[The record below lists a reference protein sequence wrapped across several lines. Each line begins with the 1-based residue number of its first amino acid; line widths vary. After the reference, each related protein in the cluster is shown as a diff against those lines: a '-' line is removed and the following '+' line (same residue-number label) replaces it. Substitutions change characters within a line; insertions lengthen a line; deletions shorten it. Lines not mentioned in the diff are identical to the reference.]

1 MTQATAS
8 DLRSARR
15 RTLVLGLILV
25 LATIAVYRPAWHGGF
40 IWDDDYYVTKN
51 PLLTASDGLW
61 RIWFSLDSP
70 SQYFPLVYSMFRFER
85 AWWGLDPTGYH
96 WINIL
101 LHVANALLVWRLL
114 WRLQIPG
121 AWLAAAI
128 FALHPVQVESVAWI
142 TERKNVLMG
151 FFFLLTLLAWIRFL
165 DESTSRRRIFFALA
179 LISYALALFAKSTAC
194 TLPAALLVILWWRKD
209 TINWRRLFQVF
220 PFLLFAVAMG
230 LVAVWWERYHQGT
243 RGALFAL
250 GPLERLLVASHAIW
264 FYLGKLFWP
273 FDLTFSYPRWDIH
286 AADPFAYG
294 WLLAIAGACV
304 AIYFARR
311 MAGRGPEVA
320 AIFFVAT
327 LGPLLGLIMLY
338 TFRYT
343 FVADHYQYL
352 ACIGPIALVA
362 ATLTQVGGSLK
373 HCQFFLGGIGALILV
388 PLGLLTWHQSAS
400 YADIETLWR
409 TTIARNPRS
418 WMAYTNL
425 SVVHL
430 EKGEIDEAINNSR
443 KALELYPDYA
453 EAHYNLGNALLKKG
467 EIDEALAQCQ
477 EAVALTPND
486 PDSHLALGNA
496 LLAKNHVDEAMEH
509 YSRALELYPDDSTAH
524 YSLGKAL
531 LQKGDLSAARSHSEK
546 AVEIEPQLTEAHI
559 QLGNIALKEN
569 NGRAAISHY
578 ERALQTSPRSVTA
591 LNNLAWLLS
600 SSSDLS
606 LRNGAKAVALAE
618 QAAGLSGVANPVI
631 LHTLAAAYAENKQ
644 FGKAIETAQRAL
656 ELATEQGETALAR
669 ELRREIVLYES
680 GSPYREP

>member
-8 DLRSARR
+8 DLRSARV
-15 RTLVLGLILV
+15 RTFVLGLILV
-25 LATIAVYRPAWHGGF
+25 LCTIVIYRPAWNGGF
-40 IWDDDYYVTKN
+40 IWDDDYYLTKN
-51 PLLTASDGLW
+51 PLLTAPDGLW

-70 SQYFPLVYSMFRFER
+70 SQYFPLVYTMFRFER
-85 AWWGLDPTGYH
+85 AIWGLNPFGYH
-96 WINIL
+96 WVNIL

-114 WRLQIPG
+114 GRLKIPE

-151 FFFLLTLLAWIRFL
+151 FFFLLTLLTWIRFL
-165 DESTSRRRIFFALA
+165 DEQTNKRRLFYGLA
-179 LISYALALFAKSTAC
+179 LVLYALALFAKSTAC
-194 TLPAALLVILWWRKD
+194 TLPAALLLILWWRKEP
-209 TINWRRLFQVF
+209 INWRRLFQVAL
-220 PFLLFAVAMG
+220 FLLLAVTMG
-230 LVAVWWERYHQGT
+230 LVAVWWERFHQGT

-250 GPLERLLVASHAIW
+250 GPVERLLVSTHAIW

-273 FDLTFSYPRWDIH
+273 SDLTFSYPRWDIH
-286 AADPFAYG
+286 VADPFAYG

-304 AIYFARR
+304 AICFARR
-311 MAGRGPEVA
+311 IAGRGPEVA

-327 LGPLLGLIMLY
+327 LSPLIGFIMLF

-352 ACIGPIALVA
+352 ACIGPIALASA
-362 ATLTQVGGSLK
+362 ALTKFAGSLK
-373 HCQFFLGGIGALILV
+373 YCRSFLSGIGALILI

-425 SVVHL
+425 SVALL
-430 EKGEIDEAINNSR
+430 EKGEINEAINNSR
-443 KALELYPDYA
+443 KSLELYPDYA

-486 PDSHLALGNA
+486 PDSHVALANA
-496 LLAKNHVDEAMEH
+496 LLAKNHVDEAIEH
-509 YSRALELYPDDSTAH
+509 YSRALQLYPDDSTAH
-524 YSLGKAL
+524 YSLANAL
-531 LQKGDLSAARSHSEK
+531 LEKGDLFAARFHSEK
-546 AVEIEPQLTEAHI
+546 AVEIEPQLAEAHI

-578 ERALQTSPRSVTA
+578 ERALQTSPRSIVA
-591 LNNLAWLLS
+591 LNNLAWLLA

-606 LRNGAKAVALAE
+606 LRNGARAVGLAE
-618 QAAGLSGVANPVI
+618 QAELLSGAANPIV
-631 LHTLAAAYAENKQ
+631 LHTLAAGHAENKQ
-644 FGKAIETAQRAL
+644 FVKAIETAQRAL

-669 ELRREIVLYES
+669 ELRREIALYES

>member
-8 DLRSARR
+8 DLRSARL
-15 RTLVLGLILV
+15 RTFVLGLVLV

-96 WINIL
+96 WVNIL
-101 LHVANALLVWRLL
+101 LHVANALLLWRLL

-142 TERKNVLMG
+142 AERKNVLMG

-165 DESTSRRRIFFALA
+165 DEPTSRRRIFFALA

-209 TINWRRLFQVF
+209 TINWRRLFQVI

-230 LVAVWWERYHQGT
+230 LAAVWWERYHQGT

-250 GPLERLLVASHAIW
+250 GPVERLLVASHAIW

-286 AADPFAYG
+286 VADAFAYG
-294 WLLAIAGACV
+294 WSLAIVGACA

-311 MAGRGPEVA
+311 VAGRGPEVA
-320 AIFFVAT
+320 AIFFIAT

-352 ACIGPIALVA
+352 ACIGPIALIA
-362 ATLTQVGGSLK
+362 AALTQVGSSLK
-373 HCQFFLGGIGALILV
+373 HSRFFLSSIGTLILI

-418 WMAYTNL
+418 WMAYANL
-425 SVVHL
+425 SVAHM
-430 EKGEIDEAINNSR
+430 EKGEIDEAIANSR
-443 KALELYPDYA
+443 KALELYPNYA

-467 EIDEALAQCQ
+467 EIDEALAQCK

-486 PDSHLALGNA
+486 PDSHVALGNA
-496 LLAKNHVDEAMEH
+496 LLAKGHVDEAIEH
-509 YSRALELYPDDSTAH
+509 YSRALQLYPDDSTAH
-524 YSLGKAL
+524 YSLGRAL

-559 QLGNIALKEN
+559 QLGNIALEEN
-569 NGRAAISHY
+569 DGRAAISHY
-578 ERALQTSPRSVTA
+578 ERALQTSPRSITA
-591 LNNLAWLLS
+591 LNNLAWLLA

-606 LRNGAKAVALAE
+606 LRNGAGAVALAE
-618 QAAGLSGVANPVI
+618 KAAELSGDANPVV
-631 LHTLAAAYAENKQ
+631 LHTLAGAYAENKQ

-656 ELATEQGETALAR
+656 ELANEHGETALAR
-669 ELRREIVLYES
+669 ELHREIALYES

>member
-8 DLRSARR
+8 DLRSARV
-15 RTLVLGLILV
+15 RTFVLGLVLV

-51 PLLTASDGLW
+51 PLLTAPDGLW

-101 LHVANALLVWRLL
+101 LHVANALLLWRLL

-165 DESTSRRRIFFALA
+165 DEPASRRRIFFALA
-179 LISYALALFAKSTAC
+179 LISCALALFAKSTAC
-194 TLPAALLVILWWRKD
+194 TLPAALLLILWWRKES
-209 TINWRRLFQVF
+209 ISRERFLQVAPF
-220 PFLLFAVAMG
+220 FLLAVAMG
-230 LVAVWWERYHQGT
+230 LVAVWWERFHQGT

-250 GPLERLLVASHAIW
+250 GPVERLLVASHAIW

-273 FDLTFSYPRWDIH
+273 SDLTFSYPRWDIH
-286 AADPFAYG
+286 VGDPFAYG
-294 WLLAIAGACV
+294 WLLAMAGACV

-311 MAGRGPEVA
+311 RAGRSPEVA

-362 ATLTQVGGSLK
+362 ATLTRFGDSLK
-373 HCQFFLGGIGALILV
+373 HGPFFLSGISALILI

-409 TTIARNPRS
+409 TTIARNPGS

-425 SVVHL
+425 GVAHL

-443 KALELYPDYA
+443 KALDLYPKYA

-467 EIDEALAQCQ
+467 ETDEALAQCN

-486 PDSHLALGNA
+486 PDSHVALGNA
-496 LLAKNHVDEAMEH
+496 LLAKGHVDEAIEH
-509 YSRALELYPDDSTAH
+509 YSRALQLYPDDSTAH

-546 AVEIEPQLTEAHI
+546 AVEIDPQLAEAHI

-569 NGRAAISHY
+569 NDRAAISHY
-578 ERALQTSPRSVTA
+578 ERALQTSPRSITA
-591 LNNLAWLLS
+591 LNNLAWLLA

-606 LRNGAKAVALAE
+606 LRNGAGAVALAE
-618 QAAGLSGVANPVI
+618 KAAELSAAANPVV
-631 LHTLAAAYAENKQ
+631 LHTLTGAYAENKQ
-644 FGKAIETAQRAL
+644 FGKAIETAQRAV

-669 ELRREIVLYES
+669 ELRREITLYES
-680 GSPYREP
+680 GSSYREP